1 MAHPWRGR
9 RIGLLALASVVLA
22 LAGGAGLASG
32 TPTPGDLDTS
42 FLNPDVGPNVFAQA
56 LQADGKVLIGGSF
69 TTVGGVGQSA
79 LARLNSDG
87 TRDTGFNPSLDDWAL
102 AIAQQPDGKVIVG
115 GAFRFVGGVGRAR
128 LARLNADGTL
138 DTTFADPLV
147 GPFLPADAAVW
158 VIALQPDGK
167 VLIGGRFAS
176 VGGQNRRGLARLNAD
191 GTLDTTFG
199 DAGLDVAS
207 GNNYKAV
214 RSIALQPDGKVLIG
228 GTFASVGGQA
238 RANVARVNADG
249 TLDTTFADPLI
260 VDDTGGQV
268 DPSVASVVLQP
279 DGKVLVAG
287 RFLSVGGTPRRRVAR
302 LNADGTRD
310 TGFGNPAPDNSV
322 YSIALQADG
331 KFMIAGVFGVVNFN
345 AGNVTVPHVA
355 RFNSDGS
362 RDTAFVS
369 PLANDPP
376 GLRSVLLQPDGK
388 AVLGGPSVW
397 PVATQA
403 ETRVL
408 RIAATAPQRGPSAP
422 SASPGPQRATVSW
435 TAVPGEITSYTATAV
450 EDPSKTCTTQN
461 GAATSCVVPGLT
473 DGTSY
478 TFTVKAANGFGLSPA
493 SVATAAVT
501 PGTTVPDAPTAALA
515 VAGNAQATV
524 SWTAPASDGGSA
536 ITSYTATAVE
546 DSGRAC
552 TAVAPATTCTI
563 TGLSNG
569 SSYTFTVTA
578 TNALGASTAS
588 SPSAAVVP
596 VNPASAAGEAVV
608 GQVPT
613 ALPATPVAPVV
624 PVAPPLALRAPRQ
637 QGGAVVTTGTVPPGA
652 TSVVQV
658 ANYGG
663 RTANAFSFGMRESAR
678 ITTRCAIVTTSG
690 ARTFT
695 CRARLGA
702 GTWTLTTQARAGSV
716 VLAQSVRRVRVKARA
731 PQRVAVTG

>member
-1 MAHPWRGR
+1 MAHPCRGR
-9 RIGLLALASVVLA
+9 RIGLLALASVALA
-22 LAGGAGLASG
+22 LVGGAGLASG
-32 TPTPGDLDTS
+32 TPAPGDLDTS
-42 FLNPDVGPNVFAQA
+42 FLNPDVGPNLFAQA
-56 LQADGKVLIGGSF
+56 LQADGKVLIGGTF

-79 LARLNSDG
+79 LARLNGDG
-87 TRDTGFNPSLDDWAL
+87 TRDTGFNPSLDDSPL
-102 AIAQQPDGKVIVG
+102 AMAPQPDGKVMVG
-115 GAFRFVGGVGRAR
+115 GYFRFAGGVAR
-128 LARLNADGTL
+128 SRVARLNADGTL

-158 VIALQPDGK
+158 A
-167 VLIGGRFAS
+167 
-176 VGGQNRRGLARLNAD
+176 
-191 GTLDTTFG
+191 
-199 DAGLDVAS
+199 
-207 GNNYKAV
+207 
-214 RSIALQPDGKVLIG
+214 IALQPDGKVLIG
-228 GTFASVGGQA
+228 GTFTSVGGQD

-249 TLDTTFADPLI
+249 TLDTTFVDPLI
-260 VDDTGGQV
+260 VDATGGQV

-287 RFLSVGGTPRRRVAR
+287 TFSSVGGTARRRVAR
-302 LNADGTRD
+302 LNANGTHD
-310 TGFGNPAPDNSV
+310 TGFGNPAPNNSV

-331 KFMIAGVFGVVNFN
+331 KFMIGGNFSMVNSN
-345 AGNVTVPHVA
+345 TVTMPHVA

-369 PLANDPP
+369 PLSFRQ

-388 AVLGGPSVW
+388 AVLGGFVTLA
-397 PVATQA
+397 ATQTD
-403 ETRVL
+403 TRVL
-408 RIAATAPQRGPSAP
+408 RIAATAPPRGPSAP

-450 EDPSKTCTTQN
+450 EDSSKTCTTQN
-461 GAATSCVVPGLT
+461 GAATSWVVPGLT

-501 PGTTVPDAPTAALA
+501 PGTTVPDAPTAAVA

-524 SWTAPASDGGSA
+524 SWTAPASDGGLA

-546 DSGRAC
+546 DSGRTC

-608 GQVPT
+608 GQGPT
-613 ALPATPVAPVV
+613 ALPATPVV

-652 TSVVQV
+652 TSVVQK

-663 RTANAFSFGMRESAR
+663 RTADAFAFGMRESAR

-716 VLAQSVRRVRVKARA
+716 VLAQSVRRVRVKARTA
-731 PQRVAVTG
+731 QRVPVAG